1 MMRYKRTVALLL
13 WIAAILSIVV
23 HGNESGKRKKKD
35 IRDFTD
41 RDLEKLY
48 EEWEENDE
56 DQLEEDE
63 LPPYKRPP
71 KQTNFNDVLKTAK
84 SPEELMKISKK
95 GQSVMMFVGIGD
107 VDGKRATKQYTE
119 KWTALWQSSLY
130 NNHIDVQLF
139 VIEDNRAIFM
149 FSDGSQAWDAKDFLL
164 KQPQVSEV
172 SLEGRQFEG
181 PAHRHSAKQE
191 L

>member
-1 MMRYKRTVALLL
+1 MKGLGVVALPGFPLPQ
-13 WIAAILSIVV
+13 
-23 HGNESGKRKKKD
+23 KD

-71 KQTNFNDVLKTAK
+71 KQTNFNDVLKT
-84 SPEELMKISKK
+84 
-95 GQSVMMFVGIGD
+95 
-107 VDGKRATKQYTE
+107 
-119 KWTALWQSSLY
+119 
-130 NNHIDVQLF
+130 LF